1 MIYLRSSAHGEVAWF
16 HISGGNNIRI
26 VIKVDVTIIVMLVTI
41 HLHFFL
47 IFFIDVYGLPV

>member
-16 HISGGNNIRI
+16 HISGGDNIRI

-41 HLHFFL
+41 HPHFFL